1 MANDPCCKP
10 GPLTG
15 RFLNGMLR
23 SIDEGYMFSPAEH
36 SQQMPTS
43 FLGSKVGLVTS
54 RFRLVILAGSGILPP
69 MWQLSIPWWELIL
82 RVVIIYAFLL
92 VLLRLSGK
100 RQVGQLAPFDLVL
113 LLVLS
118 NAVQNAMNGGDIS
131 LLAGLI
137 SAGALVLVNY
147 LVGLATY
154 KSKRLE
160 ALVEGRPEVLIHN
173 GKLFTEVMER
183 EKLTH
188 HELNAALRAAGCACI
203 EEVHFAILE
212 NNGVIS
218 VQPRKERTSQ

>member
-1 MANDPCCKP
+1 
-10 GPLTG
+10 
-15 RFLNGMLR
+15 
-23 SIDEGYMFSPAEH
+23 
-36 SQQMPTS
+36 MPD
-43 FLGSKVGLVTS
+43 LGEDH
-54 RFRLVILAGSGILPP
+54 FRLVDLSGLAMLAR

-82 RVVIIYAFLL
+82 RVIIIYAFLL

-118 NAVQNAMNGGDIS
+118 NSVQNAMNAGDNS
-131 LLAGLI
+131 VLAGLI
-137 SAGALVLVNY
+137 SAGSLVLLNY
-147 LVGLATY
+147 FVGLATC

-173 GKLFTEVMER
+173 GKVFTDVMER

-188 HELNAALRAAGCACI
+188 HELNAALRAAGCACV
-203 EEVHFAILE
+203 EEVHFAVLE

-218 VQPRKERTSQ
+218 VQPKRTDVKRER